1 MLLLLSI
8 CTTMPSC
15 RKKGG
20 CPALEKAKVDEKTGI
35 PTVSGKSR
43 SGLLPKDG
51 KKYFRKNGRRLKK

>member
-1 MLLLLSI
+1 
-8 CTTMPSC
+8 MPSC

-35 PTVSGKSR
+35 PAVSGKSR